1 MLRNH
6 FEASI
11 NKLKTTSISG
21 LKSQM
26 KKHIDKKDK
35 KIHSLINKLSPN
47 DKCLKNNI
55 RRLCSDS
62 KYKDKVFNIVKSLI
76 MQGAGSK
83 MKSRSRSPSRSRTS
97 RSKTSRSRSPSRS
110 RTSRSRTSRSKK
122 NASKGR
128 GKRGGYIK
136 ILFIVFVTIYATYT
150 LTSNVYENR
159 MVRQNN
165 MCRRYVSMRDVE
177 IYEDIFKYPSSA
189 TIQSCKKVLEDNNH
203 RVTRRN
209 RPTKS
214 NNWW

>member
-1 MLRNH
+1 
-6 FEASI
+6 
-11 NKLKTTSISG
+11 
-21 LKSQM
+21 M

-110 RTSRSRTSRSKK
+110 RTSRSKTSRSRSPSRSRTSRSRTSRSKK

-128 GKRGGYIK
+128 GKR
-136 ILFIVFVTIYATYT
+136 
-150 LTSNVYENR
+150 
-159 MVRQNN
+159 
-165 MCRRYVSMRDVE
+165 
-177 IYEDIFKYPSSA
+177 
-189 TIQSCKKVLEDNNH
+189 
-203 RVTRRN
+203 
-209 RPTKS
+209 
-214 NNWW
+214 